1 MSATVANTPLI
12 ALTHLALR
20 QFVEVYDELRD
31 EGQVGDKTNG
41 DVLFDLMCDKILGM
55 RVHVDINRDDDKTP
69 PKITPADLNTD
80 DDQQAAEPI
89 DLPKSEEKKDK
100 PVEKSTGKLM
110 LPKDIKINK
119 LQYKGVNL
127 DLPYLPGQID
137 YTKCCQCVKVCGG
150 LLSPCLTH
158 VKEGVDFCKPCAK
171 LQEADKAYG
180 VLSDREAIAVG
191 DYTHGKKKE
200 ISYATYLAKKG
211 FTVEEVN
218 EFLQETYEGR
228 IVIPDTHAYR
238 EIDAKKAKVAKKKA
252 AEVDENGVKQK
263 RKPGRPKAK
272 KDDEPKPEENE
283 PVSEPESEQDDNAS
297 VSSEE
302 EVKEAE
308 EPKPQ
313 SKQKQ
318 PEEPEK
324 EPAVE
329 PQENGELSE
338 DVVDDELGYTY
349 FTFEGT
355 EYIRDTDDVV
365 FKMDK
370 DREPESIAGV
380 YQDGKIVFNAED

>member
-1 MSATVANTPLI
+1 M
-12 ALTHLALR
+12 
-20 QFVEVYDELRD
+20 
-31 EGQVGDKTNG
+31 
-41 DVLFDLMCDKILGM
+41 
-55 RVHVDINRDDDKTP
+55 
-69 PKITPADLNTD
+69 
-80 DDQQAAEPI
+80 
-89 DLPKSEEKKDK
+89 
-100 PVEKSTGKLM
+100 
-110 LPKDIKINK
+110 
-119 LQYKGVNL
+119 
-127 DLPYLPGQID
+127 
-137 YTKCCQCVKVCGG
+137 
-150 LLSPCLTH
+150 
-158 VKEGVDFCKPCAK
+158 
-171 LQEADKAYG
+171 
-180 VLSDREAIAVG
+180 LSDREAIAVG

-228 IVIPDTHAYR
+228 IVIPDTPAYR
-238 EIDAKKAKVAKKKA
+238 EIDAKNAKVAKKKA

-302 EVKEAE
+302 EVQEAE

-313 SKQKQ
+313 STQKQ

-329 PQENGELSE
+329 TQENGELSE

-365 FKMDK
+365 FNMDK

>member
-31 EGQVGDKTNG
+31 EGKVGDKTNG

-69 PKITPADLNTD
+69 PKITPADLNS

-89 DLPKSEEKKDK
+89 DLPKPEKQDK
-100 PVEKSTGKLM
+100 PVEKSTGKPM

-228 IVIPDTHAYR
+228 IVIPDTPAYR
-238 EIDAKKAKVAKKKA
+238 EIDTKKAKVAKKKA
-252 AEVDENGVKQK
+252 DEVDENGVKQK

-302 EVKEAE
+302 EVQEAE
-308 EPKPQ
+308 EPV
-313 SKQKQ
+313 
-318 PEEPEK
+318 
-324 EPAVE
+324 VE
-329 PQENGELSE
+329 TQENGELSE
-338 DVVDDELGYTY
+338 DAVYHELGYTY
-349 FTFEGT
+349 ITFEGT
-355 EYIRDTDDVV
+355 EYIRDTDDVI

-370 DREPESIAGV
+370 DREPDSIAGV
-380 YQDGKIVFNAED
+380 YQDGKIVFNPED